1 MHFKFL
7 IYLCI
12 GKVPCTSDMYTVWEK
27 KRATRLPCSGFNGI
41 LSFKVDIRVRFMIL
55 KKSCCSLILISMINV
70 YFKTYILI
78 NTDEFLIDIKKSFI
92 SKGILSLSM
101 HVMTLMKN
109 ERNTNVLF
117 CQLYDINCT

>member
-41 LSFKVDIRVRFMIL
+41 LSFKVDIKVRFMIL
-55 KKSCCSLILISMINV
+55 KKFMLFSNIDFYDKCLFKNIYTDQHRRVPHRYKKKFYVKRNFIIINAR
-70 YFKTYILI
+70 YD
-78 NTDEFLIDIKKSFI
+78 TDEK
-92 SKGILSLSM
+92 
-101 HVMTLMKN
+101 
-109 ERNTNVLF
+109 
-117 CQLYDINCT
+117 